1 MIDCSK
7 GVQVSEVFIG
17 EKYSPLLYIIAENTL
32 PNCLSSVISDFSSI
46 LNLICLLV
54 LEQDQGQCCGWVS
67 VGYQGG
73 GFCFFFRC
81 VAYFNISVALRV

>member
-1 MIDCSK
+1 M
-7 GVQVSEVFIG
+7 QVSEVFIR
-17 EKYSPLLYIIAENTL
+17 EKYSPLLYKIAENTL

-67 VGYQGG
+67 VGYQGQEVG
-73 GFCFFFRC
+73 LVFFCC
-81 VAYFNISVALRV
+81 VAYFHISVVLRV